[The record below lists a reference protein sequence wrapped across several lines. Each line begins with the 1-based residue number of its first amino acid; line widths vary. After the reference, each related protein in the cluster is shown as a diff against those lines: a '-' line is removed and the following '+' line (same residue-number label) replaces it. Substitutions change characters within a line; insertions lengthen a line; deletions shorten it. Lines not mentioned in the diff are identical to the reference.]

1 MEQNADAT
9 EQTLESVLSGDAQK
23 SSNFFRSDL
32 ILRNY
37 LSRYLSHDA
46 WHYIQEKLDALGASG
61 AGRLHQ
67 LSMQADK
74 NPPELINRTPYGED
88 IQEIRFHPSYWEMM
102 DIAARSEIFHVKWEP
117 HLRKQFAGETH
128 MLGFAPGQLFAM
140 AEEGLYCPLCMTD
153 GAARVIDRFGERD
166 DKERLIPVL
175 SSRSGQELKTGAMFL
190 TEKSGGSDVGAN
202 RTYAKHDHD
211 NWYQL
216 FGEKWFCSNANADV
230 MLVLAR
236 TGDPEEGT
244 HGLSLFL
251 VEKKL
256 LDGSL
261 NPMHFIRLKDKL
273 GVRSM
278 ATAEIRLEGTY
289 GKLIGEEG
297 RGFYY
302 MTEMINMSRLY
313 NSVAAVAGAR
323 RALME
328 AFEFLSYRN
337 SFGKNALEHALIR
350 QNLWELGSTYIAV
363 FLLVWRTIRALD
375 KADAGDERERNLC
388 RILIPMSK
396 WWSAEKGIYI
406 GRQSMELM
414 GGLGY
419 IEDVV
424 MPRVYRDLLVLPIW
438 EGSGNVIVLDMLRA
452 ARKSKG
458 LIYLLEDTEK
468 LIAKVKG
475 YDTVNLQKSLNR
487 LMEDKEYLSDED
499 QTRREIFAKSFFS
512 ELIRIYV
519 IGLLIDELSD
529 ENRSWMEPAIDFFLS
544 QWNKKQSE
552 EMIPPDVDGIVNLMG
567 WRIK

>member
-1 MEQNADAT
+1 MARNTYAT
-9 EQTLESVLSGDAQK
+9 EQPVESVLSHDAQK
-23 SSNFFRSDL
+23 SLNFFGSDL
-32 ILRNY
+32 ILRKY
-37 LSRYLSHDA
+37 LSRYLSSDA
-46 WHYIQEKLDALGASG
+46 WDYIQGKLDSLGASG
-61 AGRLHQ
+61 AGRLHE

-74 NPPELINRTPYGED
+74 NPPELIDRTPYGED

-102 DIAARSEIFHVKWEP
+102 NIAARSEMFHVKWEP

-128 MLGFAPGQLFAM
+128 MLGFAAGQLFAM

-153 GAARVIDRFGERD
+153 GASRVLDRFGEKD
-166 DKERLIPVL
+166 DKERLIPML
-175 SSRSGQELKTGAMFL
+175 SSRSGEGLKTGAMFI
-190 TEKSGGSDVGAN
+190 TEKTGGSDVGAN

-211 NWYQL
+211 NWYRL

-236 TGDPEEGT
+236 TGDLDEGT
-244 HGLSLFL
+244 HGLSMFL
-251 VEKKL
+251 VERKL
-256 LDGSL
+256 SDGSL
-261 NPMHFIRLKDKL
+261 NPMHVIRLKDKL

-323 RALME
+323 RALIE

-350 QNLWELGSTYIAV
+350 QDLWELGSTYIAV

-396 WWSAEKGIYI
+396 WWSAEMGIYI

-452 ARKSKG
+452 ARKSNG
-458 LIYLLEDTEK
+458 LIYLLEDTER
-468 LIAKVKG
+468 LIAKIRG
-475 YDTVNLQKSLNR
+475 HDTDNLQKSLNR
-487 LMEDKEYLSDED
+487 LMEDKQNLSDED
-499 QTRREIFAKSFFS
+499 QTRRETFAKSFFS

-519 IGLLIDELSD
+519 IGLLADEWSD
-529 ENRSWMEPAIDFFLS
+529 ENRSWMEPAIDFFFS
-544 QWNKKQSE
+544 QWNKKQSS
-552 EMIPPDVDGIVNLMG
+552 EMIPPDKDGIVNLMG

>member
-1 MEQNADAT
+1 MTKN
-9 EQTLESVLSGDAQK
+9 TLTREMPSGSVLSENAQQ
-23 SSNFFRSDL
+23 SSNFFKSDL
-32 ILRNY
+32 IFQDY
-37 LSRYLSHDA
+37 LSQHMSSDA
-46 WHYIQEKLDALGASG
+46 WEYIRKKLDVLGSSA

-67 LSMQADK
+67 LSVQADK

-88 IQEIRFHPSYWEMM
+88 IQEIQFHPSYWEMM
-102 DIAARSEIFHVKWEP
+102 DIAARSEMFHVKWEP
-117 HLRKQFAGETH
+117 RLRKQFVGETH
-128 MLGFAPGQLFAM
+128 VLGFAPGQLFAM

-153 GAARVIDRFGERD
+153 GAARVIDHFAEKD
-166 DKERLIPVL
+166 DKERLIPML
-175 SSRSGQELKTGAMFL
+175 SSRLGEELKTGAMFL

-202 RTYAKHDHD
+202 RTYARHNHD
-211 NWYQL
+211 NWYRL

-236 TGDPEEGT
+236 TGDLEEGT

-256 LDGSL
+256 SDGSL

-278 ATAEIRLEGTY
+278 ATAEIRLEGTW

-323 RALME
+323 RALIE

-396 WWSAEKGIYI
+396 WWSAEMGIYI

-414 GGLGY
+414 GGIGY
-419 IEDVV
+419 IEDTV

-452 ARKSKG
+452 ARKSDG

-468 LIAKVKG
+468 LIGGVHG
-475 YDTVNLQKSLNR
+475 YDTGKLQKSLLH
-487 LMEDKEYLSDED
+487 LMQDKQNLGDGD

-512 ELIRIYV
+512 ELIRVYV
-519 IGLLIDELSD
+519 VGLLAEELSD
-529 ENRSWMEPAIDFFLS
+529 ENRSWMRPALDFFFR
-544 QWNKKQSE
+544 QRDKKQYDQ
-552 EMIPPDVDGIVNLMG
+552 MIPPDKSGIVNLMG

>member
-1 MEQNADAT
+1 MTKN
-9 EQTLESVLSGDAQK
+9 TLTREMPPERVLSENAQK
-23 SSNFFRSDL
+23 SSNFFKSDL
-32 ILRNY
+32 IFQHY
-37 LSRYLSHDA
+37 LSRHMSSEA
-46 WHYIQEKLDALGASG
+46 WEYIQGKLNALGSSA
-61 AGRLHQ
+61 AGKLHE

-74 NPPELINRTPYGED
+74 NPPELVSRTPYGED

-102 DIAARSEIFHVKWEP
+102 DIAAQSEMFHVKWHP
-117 HLRKQFAGETH
+117 PLRKQFSGETH
-128 MLGFAPGQLFAM
+128 MLGFAPGQLFSM

-153 GAARVIDRFGERD
+153 GAARVIDRFCEND

-175 SSRSGQELKTGAMFL
+175 SSRSGDELKTGAMFL

-202 RTYAKHDHD
+202 RTYASHDHD

-236 TGDPEEGT
+236 TGDLEAGT

-256 LDGSL
+256 SDGSP

-278 ATAEIRLEGTY
+278 ATAEIRLEGTL

-323 RALME
+323 RALIE
-328 AFEFLSYRN
+328 ALEFLSYRN

-350 QNLWELGSTYIAV
+350 QNLWELGSTYIGV

-375 KADAGDERERNLC
+375 KADAGDKRERNLC

-396 WWSAEKGIYI
+396 WWSAEMGIYI

-419 IEDVV
+419 IEDTI
-424 MPRVYRDLLVLPIW
+424 MPRIYRDLLVLPIW

-452 ARKSKG
+452 TQKSDG
-458 LIYLLEDTEK
+458 LTYLLEDIEK
-468 LIAKVKG
+468 SIAGIQG
-475 YDTVNLQKSLNR
+475 YDTDKLQKSLLR
-487 LMEDKEYLSDED
+487 LIDDKKNLNEED
-499 QTRREIFAKSFFS
+499 QTRREVFAKFFFS

-519 IGLLIDELSD
+519 VGLLADELSD
-529 ENRSWMEPAIDFFLS
+529 ENQSWIKPALDFFFR
-544 QWNKKQSE
+544 QWNKKPSDE
-552 EMIPPDVDGIVNLMG
+552 IIPPDKEGIVNLMG
-567 WRIK
+567 WVIK